1 MKLIY
6 LATRKPGFSADDF
19 TRRWRMHGAV
29 AMSTPFWRHALCYVQ
44 AEVAR
49 PVTLAG
55 ASGAYDGVAYL
66 TLKASAITAP
76 RTAEDE
82 ASSQTLLEDEKHTF
96 AGPIPQVSLWVE
108 EEPIKPGEPGGMT
121 AFLFFHDA
129 AKARRTAEGL
139 RHEARLNRVTLN
151 TKGAAGHFPSTLPY
165 GAVVEISAFSPEIL
179 AKVAQ
184 EMLGAADLAVVTREC
199 VLWDRRAASP
209 TADPA

>member
-66 TLKASAITAP
+66 TLKASAFTAP
-76 RTAEDE
+76 RTPEDE

-139 RHEARLNRVTLN
+139 RHESRLNRVTLN